1 MKLAEAR
8 NGLPKTNYGGRKGM
22 SSEMQ
27 AANNVITF
35 DLFRQERRSV
45 SLCIANKKLPHDLVV
60 HSIAILQC
68 I

>member
-1 MKLAEAR
+1 
-8 NGLPKTNYGGRKGM
+8 M